1 MGRPPSSV
9 VVRRIVV
16 HAAPGMQAVAEKA
29 GMNARIEDVARKAGV
44 STATVSRAL
53 RGLPHV
59 SEQTRA
65 VVTRAASDLG
75 YVVSRSASRLA
86 TGRTLAVAVIAPYL
100 ERWFYSQL
108 VSAIE
113 GELRQSGFDAL
124 LIGIA
129 EPAHHRREPFDPT
142 TLRGRVDAVV
152 VLTVPLTGAELDSL
166 RGLSLPTAFV
176 GAAVAG
182 AMSVRI
188 DDVAVGRLAT
198 EHLLRLGHRRI
209 AYVGG
214 DPQQHINFTAP
225 MDRRAGWLAALREAG
240 IEPHSDWEVPGNFT
254 ATGGAA
260 AACQLLDLPE
270 PPTAVFCASDD
281 MAAGVLVAAR
291 RRGVQVPDQLSVVGV
306 DGAEISVL
314 LDITT
319 VAQPVTQQGE
329 IAARMVLQA
338 LRGEQRRRLEHAV
351 LPVVLHDRSSTAEGP
366 FVTRS

>member
-1 MGRPPSSV
+1 
-9 VVRRIVV
+9 
-16 HAAPGMQAVAEKA
+16 
-29 GMNARIEDVARKAGV
+29 MNARIEDVARKAGV

-53 RGLPHV
+53 RGLPNV

-65 VVTRAASDLG
+65 AVTRAASDLG

-86 TGRTLAVAVIAPYL
+86 TGRTLAIAVIAPYL
-100 ERWFYSQL
+100 ERWFYAHL
-108 VSAIE
+108 VAAIE

-129 EPAHHRREPFDPT
+129 EPSEHGRDPFDPT
-142 TLRGRVDAVV
+142 SLRGRVDGVV
-152 VLTVPLTGAELDSL
+152 VLTVPLTGAELDGL
-166 RGLSLPTAFV
+166 RELALPTVFV

-188 DDVAVGRLAT
+188 DDVAVARLAT
-198 EHLLRLGHRRI
+198 EHLLQLGHRQI

-214 DPQQHINFTAP
+214 DPRQHINFTAP
-225 MDRRAGWLAALREAG
+225 VDRRAGWLAALREAG
-240 IEPHSDWEVPGNFT
+240 VEPDDDWEVPGLFT
-254 ATGGAA
+254 ATGGLAA
-260 AACQLLDLPE
+260 GERLLSLPD

-281 MAAGVLVAAR
+281 MAVGVLMAAR
-291 RRGVQVPDQLSVVGV
+291 RRGVAVPEQLSVIGV
-306 DGAEISVL
+306 DGAEISEL

-319 VAQPVTQQGE
+319 VAQPVEKQGE

-351 LPVVLHDRSSTAEGP
+351 LPVVLHERGTTGPGP
-366 FVTRS
+366 FVT